1 MSNAGNRVQAL
12 DSGAESDPVTL
23 GVDPVIAEAM
33 KRWRRCS
40 EWEANARERFIDDVK
55 YAEGDSDNGYQ
66 WPAAVKR
73 NRDVDKRPCLT
84 INIVRQHN
92 KQITNDSLQNKAS
105 VKIRAVGG
113 GASVASAQLFEALV
127 RQIEYRSNAQS
138 AYEHASKFQVQ
149 GGIGWWR
156 LVTQYVSE
164 ESFDQEI
171 KIKRV
176 LDPLSVYMD
185 PDCQEEDCSDAKFAF
200 VFDLVPK
207 DQFNEMYPEYKDVAG
222 LQPLAVGAGDD
233 DWITKDYVRVAEYF
247 RKVADEDTLVSFID
261 PKDGLRKNL
270 LKSKMPKE
278 VWEELS
284 SDPLTRK
291 RAVKR
296 ERIEWKL
303 IIGEEICDETEWLGS
318 YIPLVRVLGE
328 ETIIEGILDR
338 KGHTRA
344 MKDSQR
350 MFNYNASSQVEFV
363 ALQSK
368 TPYIASA
375 KAIEDYE
382 VMWNTANQVNH
393 SVLVYNHS
401 DPDFPDKP
409 VPPPV
414 RQQPPTSAPGF
425 AEGMDT
431 AFNQMMMA
439 SGQWQNQMGM
449 QGNER
454 TGSAIKARQHQSD
467 RSVFNFQNNY
477 ESALKYCGRQII
489 ELIPKV
495 YDTKRLM
502 KLYAEDGE
510 ELDVE
515 MDPQAPQA
523 VQEYLD
529 EAGRVVRRV
538 LNPKIGQYEVQSD
551 VGASYGTRRQ
561 ETAEALTLVLTQA
574 PNLVPLVGDL
584 LLRSMD
590 FKEAQEAAQ
599 RLKRMV
605 PPQALGK
612 GPTPQEQQLQQQLL
626 ASQSALAKALQ
637 ELGKKDLKL
646 VGKDQMRDIDV
657 YEAYTKRVSALKE
670 LLPDDPVVL
679 ASLLRELG
687 DDALG
692 ASLRPIIEANA
703 KSLREQA
710 GEEPEDQG
718 PVAAAP
724 ALPAASIPGAL

>member
-1 MSNAGNRVQAL
+1 MSNAGNRVAAL
-12 DSGAESDPVTL
+12 DSGAESDPAVL
-23 GVDPVIAEAM
+23 GVDPVVAEAM

-84 INIVRQHN
+84 VNIVRQHN

-113 GASVASAQLFEALV
+113 GASVKSANLFEALV

-138 AYEHASKFQVQ
+138 AYKHASKFQVQ
-149 GGIGWWR
+149 GGIGWFR

-171 KIKRV
+171 RIKRI

-207 DQFNEMYPEYKDVAG
+207 DRFYEMYPEYEGVAS

-247 RKVADEDTLVSFID
+247 RKVKDPDTLVSFID
-261 PKDGLRKNL
+261 PTDGLRKEL
-270 LKSKMPKE
+270 LRSKMNREIWQALKA
-278 VWEELS
+278 
-284 SDPLTRK
+284 DKLTKTRP
-291 RAVKR
+291 VNR

-303 IIGEEICDETEWLGS
+303 IVGEEICDETDWMGS
-318 YIPLVRVLGE
+318 YIPLIRVLGE

-338 KGHTRA
+338 KGHTRS
-344 MKDSQR
+344 MKDAQR
-350 MFNYNASSQVEFV
+350 MFNYNISAQVEFV

-375 KAIEDYE
+375 KAIEEYE

-393 SVLVYNHS
+393 SVLIYNHL

-409 VPPPV
+409 VPPPS

-425 AEGMDT
+425 TEGAEA

-449 QGNER
+449 IGNER

-467 RSVFNFQNNY
+467 RSVFNFQDNY
-477 ESALKYCGRQII
+477 EEAIKYCGRQII
-489 ELIPKV
+489 DLVSKL

-510 ELDVE
+510 EMEVELDPTATQVL
-515 MDPQAPQA
+515 
-523 VQEYLD
+523 QEQLD
-529 EAGRVVRRV
+529 EAGKVVRRV
-538 LNPKIGQYEVQSD
+538 LNPTIGQYEVQSD
-551 VGASYGTRRQ
+551 VAATYGTRRQ
-561 ETAEALTLVLTQA
+561 ETAEALTLILTQA
-574 PNLVPLVGDL
+574 PNLVPLIGDL
-584 LLRSMD
+584 LLRSLD
-590 FKEAQEAAQ
+590 IKEAQEASL

-612 GPTPQEQQLQQQLL
+612 GPSPQEQELAKQLT
-626 ASQSALAKALQ
+626 ASQSALSKALQ
-637 ELGKKDLKL
+637 EVAKRDLKL
-646 VGKDQMRDIDV
+646 VGKAQMRDIDV
-657 YEAYTKRVSALKE
+657 YDAHTKRVAALKDLLSDDPAVLAE
-670 LLPDDPVVL
+670 LL
-679 ASLLRELG
+679 EKLG
-687 DDALG
+687 DG
-692 ASLRPIIEANA
+692 AMSEALRPIIEANRRG
-703 KSLREQA
+703 LEQEEA
-710 GEEPEDQG
+710 G
-718 PVAAAP
+718 A
-724 ALPAASIPGAL
+724 